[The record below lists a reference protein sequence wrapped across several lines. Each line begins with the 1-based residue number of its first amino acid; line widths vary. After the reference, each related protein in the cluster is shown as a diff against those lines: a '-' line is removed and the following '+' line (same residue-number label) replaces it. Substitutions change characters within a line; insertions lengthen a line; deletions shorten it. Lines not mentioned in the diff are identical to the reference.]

1 MASESRDIFSGRS
14 SVKEFLFS
22 KSGGKSVEKKAD
34 LTLQSTRDALRSRFP
49 NAIWHPPFVDNALSR
64 LSGADR
70 FGTIFVKIDPFDGAR
85 NPKQET
91 REGLVLDLAGILEGL
106 CDKNDAGWGPIDADR
121 FGCYFVGKTDH
132 ECLQTGQA
140 IQEELSKRRKE
151 TVSIGVAQYPTLNF
165 SRSQVFENAVKA
177 LDHAA
182 FFGSNSR
189 IVFDA
194 VSLNISGD
202 ARYQEGDVEGAIRE
216 FQAARKLDPK
226 NINVANSLGVCFAI
240 SGDHQ
245 RARECFE
252 QARWIDPGEGMAV
265 YNLGLLSLMAGDR
278 EAALILF
285 LESDR
290 IKEGVYEV
298 VFQIGRLYLELGTP
312 ENGKR
317 YLKNAVRI
325 RPASAPAYRCLGE
338 CSIQMNLIDEALS
351 AFQKA
356 VKLNPNDAASLSLL
370 WCLFQK
376 VGENPEIALSFCQ
389 QSVQI
394 SPEEGLFRYRLG
406 ELYFRC
412 DKFDEAKEELKAADR
427 LGHDAKDLLKK
438 IEEKLEGKAHDNGF

>member
-1 MASESRDIFSGRS
+1 MASERRDIFSGRS
-14 SVKEFLFS
+14 SVKEFLLS
-22 KSGGKSVEKKAD
+22 KSGRKSGEKKVD
-34 LTLQSTRDALRSRFP
+34 LTLQSTMDIIKSRFP
-49 NAIWHPPFVDNALSR
+49 NAIWNPPFVDRVLSR

-70 FGTIFVKIDPFDGAR
+70 FGTIFIRIDPFDGAGD
-85 NPKQET
+85 PKQET
-91 REGLVLDLAGILEGL
+91 REGLVLDIAGVLEGL
-106 CDKNDAGWGPIDADR
+106 CDKNDAGWGQIDADM
-121 FGCYFVGKTDH
+121 FGCYFVGKTDN
-132 ECLQTGQA
+132 ECLQTGQI

-151 TVSIGVAQYPTLNF
+151 TVSIGVARYPTLNF

-189 IVFDA
+189 IAFDA
-194 VSLNISGD
+194 VTLNISGD

-226 NINVANSLGVCFAI
+226 NINVHNSLGVCYAI
-240 SGDHQ
+240 WGDHQ
-245 RARECFE
+245 QARECFE

-278 EAALILF
+278 EAALSLF

-290 IKEGVYEV
+290 IKESVFEV

-317 YLKNAVRI
+317 YLENAVRVH
-325 RPASAPAYRCLGE
+325 PASAPAHRYFGE
-338 CSIQMNLIDEALS
+338 CCIQMNRIDEALS

-356 VKLNPNDAASLSLL
+356 VKLNPNDAASLSALGY
-370 WCLFQK
+370 LFQK

-406 ELYFRC
+406 ELYFLC
-412 DKFDEAKEELKAADR
+412 EKFDEAKEELKAAGR
-427 LGHDAKDLLKK
+427 LGHNTKDLLKK
-438 IEEKLEGKAHDNGF
+438 IEEKLEGKAHDSRF